1 MGLGELQK
9 YLHLTKPR
17 SLLAALQLIQ
27 EWEDMTQEES
37 SACLHSTV
45 RGSKH
50 EESGTTGTC
59 LCWECGQPGHIR
71 FYCPRKELQ
80 PEAHRT
86 LVGNEKGPM

>member
-37 SACLHSTV
+37 SACLRSTV
-45 RGSKH
+45 QTRRKRYHWYLPLLGMWPARSH
-50 EESGTTGTC
+50 PVLLS
-59 LCWECGQPGHIR
+59 
-71 FYCPRKELQ
+71 RKEL
-80 PEAHRT
+80 
-86 LVGNEKGPM
+86 